1 MASALQSQSKDSLS
15 LFRLKRTLDLLASK
29 EGRGTELI
37 TLYVPPDRQI
47 HEVMSNLREEAGTAT
62 NIKSRTTRKNVL
74 EAIEKTMQRL
84 KLFRRPPPNGLV
96 IFCGAIPQDGPGTE
110 RMETYVLEPPEPI
123 RVYLYRCDNRFHTE
137 PLLEILREKETFGII
152 LIDGNDAVIATLR
165 GRRVSIVKEMSSG
178 IPGKHR
184 AGGQSA
190 RRFERLREAEVNTYY
205 KRVGRHA
212 NEILG
217 QISDLKGVIVGG
229 PGPSKHDFEDGEYL
243 SYELK
248 KKVVATIDVSYVED
262 GIDEVTEKTP
272 EILRGVRY
280 LEEKKLVQRFLYEVG
295 HDTGL
300 AAYGETEV
308 RRTLESGLVSV
319 LLLSEKLNTVHVTV
333 KCRLCDFRDDKLL
346 SSSEVARLD
355 VDAAAAQCKKCNN
368 PTLVIEKKDLLDE
381 LVEIA
386 EAKGVSIEIISA
398 ETEEGQ
404 QLLKGFG
411 GIAAVLRYAKG
422 SSR

>member
-1 MASALQSQSKDSLS
+1 MASALQPQSKDSLS
-15 LFRLKRTLDLLASK
+15 RFKLKRTLDLLASK

-47 HEVMSNLREEAGTAT
+47 HEVMSQLREEAGTAT

-74 EAIEKTMQRL
+74 DAIEKTMQRL
-84 KLFRRPPPNGLV
+84 KLFKRPPPNGLV
-96 IFCGAIPQDGPGTE
+96 IFCGAIPQNGPGTE

-137 PLLEILREKETFGII
+137 PLLEILREKDTFGII
-152 LIDGNDAVIATLR
+152 LIDGNDAVVATLR
-165 GRRVSIVKEMSSG
+165 GRRADIVKEMTSG

-190 RRFERLREAEVNTYY
+190 RRFERLREAEVNQYY
-205 KRVGRHA
+205 TRVGNHA

-217 QISDLKGVIVGG
+217 QIQDLKGLIVAG
-229 PGPSKHDFEDGEYL
+229 PGPSKYDFEQGEYL
-243 SYELK
+243 NYELK
-248 KKVVATIDVSYVED
+248 KKIAATVDISYVGEQ
-262 GIDEVTEKTP
+262 GLDEVLEKTP
-272 EILRGVRY
+272 EILRGVRF
-280 LEEKKLVQRFLYEVG
+280 LEEKRIVQRFLYEVG

-300 AAYGETEV
+300 ASYGESEV
-308 RRTLESGLVSV
+308 RKALESGLAST
-319 LLLSEKLNTVHVTV
+319 LLLSEKLNMTHITVR
-333 KCRLCDFRDDKLL
+333 CRLCDFKEDRLL
-346 SSSEVARLD
+346 SPHEVPKLEID
-355 VDAAAAQCKKCNN
+355 LGSTQCEKCNN
-368 PTLVIEKKDLLDE
+368 PTLVVEKKDLLDE

-386 EAKGVSIEIISA
+386 EAKGVDIEMISA

-411 GIAAVLRYAKG
+411 GIAAILRYAKTG
-422 SSR
+422 